1 MAKTLVVYYSRT
13 GHTRSVALELAA
25 RCHADVEEIRDPTTK
40 RLGPLGYFRCG
51 REALR
56 KQLPPIEPATVD
68 AASYDLVI
76 LGTPVWAGHMA
87 SPMRSYLQANARK
100 LVRIGAF
107 CTQGGSGGPKVITE
121 IADLAGKRALAT
133 LVLKESDVTKARYI
147 ERLDGFVAAL
157 VTELNR
163 RVAATS

>member
-1 MAKTLVVYYSRT
+1 MAKVLVVYYSRS
-13 GHTRSVALELAA
+13 GHTRTIALELAA
-25 RCHADVEEIRDPTTK
+25 RCHADVVEIRDPTTK
-40 RLGPLGYFRCG
+40 RGGPFGYLRCG

-56 KQLPPIEPATVD
+56 KQLPPIEPPTLD

-76 LGTPVWAGHMA
+76 LGTPVWASHMA
-87 SPMRSYLQANARK
+87 SPMRSYLQANAGK
-100 LVRIGAF
+100 LARIGAF
-107 CTQGGSGGPKVITE
+107 CTQGGSGGPKVLAE

-133 LVLKESDVTKARYI
+133 LVLNEADVTKTRYV

-163 RVAATS
+163 RVAATR